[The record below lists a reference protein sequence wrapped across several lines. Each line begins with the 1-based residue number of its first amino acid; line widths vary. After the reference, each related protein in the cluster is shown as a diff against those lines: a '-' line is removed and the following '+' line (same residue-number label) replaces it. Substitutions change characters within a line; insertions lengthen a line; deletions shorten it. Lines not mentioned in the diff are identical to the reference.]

1 MCFVSTKG
9 TAQVRHKKKGLQL
22 PSAAWRN
29 GKRIDS
35 RVTGSCSRKEGQD
48 DPDEITARCAEPGE
62 TMVNRVLH
70 PLQFASR
77 LARKKSLGIL
87 QVIAFWV
94 LQSGQVNRITLLVPI
109 PITTGFT
116 DCFVK
121 GNSPIHQRRFPAR
134 PAFAMVSSSQ
144 SLLIRF
150 S

>member
-9 TAQVRHKKKGLQL
+9 TAQKRT
-22 PSAAWRN
+22 AAPLSCVAERETDRFP
-29 GKRIDS
+29 GYRIMFP
-35 RVTGSCSRKEGQD
+35 EGQD